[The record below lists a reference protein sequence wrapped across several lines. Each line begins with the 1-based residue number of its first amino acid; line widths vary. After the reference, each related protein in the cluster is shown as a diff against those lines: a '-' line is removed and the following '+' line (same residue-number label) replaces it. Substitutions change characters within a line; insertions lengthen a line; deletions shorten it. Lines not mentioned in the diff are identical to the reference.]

1 MGGLLTSGPSDISQ
15 HHARLLTGGGVD
27 VVVAEENLRSRSA
40 GSAVLGH
47 VIGTDVDCGGSGLF
61 DHLDGGSLAVGTAHT
76 VGLTFGGLDDQEDTA
91 IVGKSLVQLE
101 GEGVTLAH
109 DGGRGRVLYTHESG
123 RGGLR
128 RAAAGDN
135 PVVQTGEEVRTGNL
149 TLGTEDAAGLLAQGE
164 FVPGEDLVVRQA
176 PPHSGETL
184 ENALDLGLVRSTD
197 TAAISAVADVLA
209 ALHFSGRNALGAA
222 AHLLEGDGRNVLHK
236 RLSLSN

>member
-1 MGGLLTSGPSDISQ
+1 M
-15 HHARLLTGGGVD
+15 
-27 VVVAEENLRSRSA
+27 
-40 GSAVLGH
+40 
-47 VIGTDVDCGGSGLF
+47 
-61 DHLDGGSLAVGTAHT
+61 GTAHA

-109 DGGRGRVLYTHESG
+109 DSGRGRVLYTHESG

-135 PVVQTGEEVRTGNL
+135 PVVQTGEEVRTRNL
-149 TLGTEDAAGLLAQGE
+149 TLGAEDAAGLLAQGE

-222 AHLLEGDGRNVLHK
+222 AHLLEGDGRNVLHSQK
-236 RLSLSN
+236 SLRLIN